1 MGSVSPQHSCAS
13 PKLAKYLER
22 NRIAANKFRERKKKK
37 DKQIERRCSDATKKN
52 EVLLAE
58 LSYLREQV
66 CKLKNIVFPHAECAD
81 HQNGLQLATMTQ
93 IVLDSHRKHDP
104 STWSTLSSE
113 AWLEESVATDGESY
127 TMIEPSRILAT
138 DIEILKS
145 EVDDLK
151 QMVIAQQPSLP
162 ERRKRKRVSFQED
175 VS

>member
-127 TMIEPSRILAT
+127 TMIEPSVCEGNDRTALLVFA
-138 DIEILKS
+138 D
-145 EVDDLK
+145 
-151 QMVIAQQPSLP
+151 
-162 ERRKRKRVSFQED
+162 RVAAPYDPNVYAGSMFDNFIDAENRYA
-175 VS
+175 